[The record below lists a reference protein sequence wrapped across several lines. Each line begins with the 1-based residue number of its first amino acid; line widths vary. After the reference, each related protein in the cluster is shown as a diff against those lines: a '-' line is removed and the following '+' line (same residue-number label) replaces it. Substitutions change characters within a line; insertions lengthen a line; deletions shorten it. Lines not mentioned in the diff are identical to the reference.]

1 MKWYGWPFGQAARG
15 EMEAAVMHPMYRAG
29 DGREVA
35 GALDWDGEAWPTLAE
50 ARMRLVREMRLGDIA
65 QVEIAEAGRITSRD
79 VPVVYDY
86 RED

>member
-1 MKWYGWPFGQAARG
+1 MKWYGWPFGAAPRG
-15 EMEAAVMHPMYRAG
+15 ELEAAVMHPMWRTG

-35 GALDWDGEAWPTLAE
+35 RALFWDGEAWPTLAE
-50 ARMRLVREMRLGDIA
+50 ARMRLVREMRRSDLDPGDIA
-65 QVEIAEAGRITSRD
+65 AAGRITSRD